1 VEGFSKADFWIWM
14 GLIFA
19 VHAVAA
25 AALGVAVLA
34 LAAAVTACS
43 AVVTA
48 AMLGRAAR
56 GK

>member
-1 VEGFSKADFWIWM
+1 MEGFSKADFWIWM